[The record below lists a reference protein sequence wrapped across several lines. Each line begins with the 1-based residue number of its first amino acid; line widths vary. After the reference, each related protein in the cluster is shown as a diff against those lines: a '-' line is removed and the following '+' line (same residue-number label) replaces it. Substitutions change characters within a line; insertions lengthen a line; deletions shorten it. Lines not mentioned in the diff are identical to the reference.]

1 MAKFDHNDCIE
12 EKDVTDCS
20 YLTMS
25 RDMEFPQS
33 LIEKV
38 KSQEEETIKNI
49 TDGKSNIL
57 KQSLFESR

>member
-49 TDGKSNIL
+49 TDGQSNIL